1 MHFLRKT
8 LFLLLIPLMF
18 FAQNPVKHNQHAM
31 HALHDDPKA
40 YIAALEDPNRENY
53 QKPND
58 ILDVLALKPG
68 EVVADIGAG
77 SGYFTVRF
85 SNALKESGKVYA
97 VDVSQDMIDYM
108 NRRIQETNARNV
120 TTVMAAADDPRL
132 PDASVDRI
140 FICDTWHHIENR
152 SQYLTRLKKA
162 LRAGGQIIMIDFQ
175 KRDLPVGP
183 PVDMKIAREDL
194 IQQMESSGF
203 RLVQE
208 HTFLPYQ
215 YFLVFMV
222 R

>member
-8 LFLLLIPLMF
+8 LFLLLVP
-18 FAQNPVKHNQHAM
+18 FAVCAQDQVKRDQLAIHR
-31 HALHDDPKA
+31 LHDDPKA
-40 YIAALEDPNRENY
+40 YIASLEDPHRESY

-58 ILDVLALKPG
+58 VLDALALKPG

-77 SGYFTVRF
+77 SGYFTLRF
-85 SNALKESGKVYA
+85 SNTIGVSGQIYA
-97 VDVSQDMIDYM
+97 VDVSPDMIDYI
-108 NRRIQETNARNV
+108 NRRILETGAKNV

-152 SQYLTRLKKA
+152 PQYLARLRKV

-175 KRDLPVGP
+175 KRELPVGP

-194 IQQMESSGF
+194 IQQMESAGF
-203 RLVQE
+203 HLAQE
-208 HTFLPYQ
+208 HAFLPYQ

-222 R
+222 K

>member
-1 MHFLRKT
+1 MHLLQKT
-8 LFLLLIPLMF
+8 LFLLLIPFVL
-18 FAQNPVKHNQHAM
+18 FAQDLVKRDHAAI
-31 HALHDDPKA
+31 HALHEDPKA

-58 ILDVLALKPG
+58 VLDALALKPG

-77 SGYFTVRF
+77 SGYFTIRF

-97 VDVSQDMIDYM
+97 VDVSRDMIDYM
-108 NRRIQETNARNV
+108 NRRFQETNARNV

-132 PDASVDRI
+132 PEASVDRI

-152 SQYLTRLKKA
+152 PQYLARLKKV

-175 KRDLPVGP
+175 KRELPVGP

-194 IQQMESSGF
+194 IQQMESSG
-203 RLVQE
+203 LLLAQE

-215 YFLVFMV
+215 YFLVFMI

>member
-1 MHFLRKT
+1 MHLLRKT
-8 LFLLLIPLMF
+8 SFLLLVPFVL
-18 FAQNPVKHNQHAM
+18 FAQDPVKRDQHAI
-31 HALHDDPKA
+31 HSLHDDPKA
-40 YIAALEDPNRENY
+40 YIAALEDPNRESY

-58 ILDVLALKPG
+58 VMDVLALKPG

-77 SGYFTVRF
+77 SGYFTFRF
-85 SNALKESGKVYA
+85 SNALGVSGKVYA
-97 VDVSQDMIDYM
+97 VDVSRDMIDYI
-108 NRRIQETNARNV
+108 NRRTQETGAKNV
-120 TTVMAAADDPRL
+120 TTVLAAADDPLL

-152 SQYLTRLKKA
+152 PQYLVRLKKV

-194 IQQMESSGF
+194 IQQMESSGL

-208 HTFLPYQ
+208 YTFLPYQ